1 MSLRKTKVDGCWK
14 EIDLRGMKLIFQR
27 QQSADATV
35 SEAFSSELSSGQGE
49 EGNVALKEDRWE
61 AEKHGR

>member
-35 SEAFSSELSSGQGE
+35 SEAFSSELPMAK
-49 EGNVALKEDRWE
+49 VKRATW
-61 AEKHGR
+61 H